1 LTAPGTA
8 NPSIWRVF
16 SAEPHRMLFLAG
28 ATQILLT
35 LAWWLVELA
44 TRATGFLSP
53 TTALPAT
60 WGHAF
65 LMLYGVFPFFIFG
78 FLFTVYPRWLRGA
91 SIGRRTYVL
100 VFALM
105 FGGILLFSVGLILD
119 RRVVV
124 LALLMFLAG
133 WASALTGL
141 LRVYIRAPEPGPH
154 ERLLNIALAAGLLG
168 SAVFLAAVLSGSA
181 LLFGI
186 ARELGLWL
194 FLVPVVFL
202 VAHRMIPFFSQST
215 LMNYIMVR
223 PAWGPSLM
231 AVCVTA
237 HAGFELSGLP
247 QWRFL
252 ADLPLAL
259 AALHHSY
266 VWQFRRSFHSRL
278 LAMLHIAFLWLGIA
292 MGLYAAQSLVLLVT
306 GADFLGRAPL
316 HALGIGFFTSMI
328 VAMASRVT
336 LGHSGRALSADTLTW
351 AVLIGVNSSAVLRIA
366 GEFVP
371 QVASWLNLLAAL
383 VWLAALLP
391 WVHRYLPMYLQPRVV
406 HPPG

>member
-1 LTAPGTA
+1 MLTPVNTRT
-8 NPSIWRVF
+8 SVWQVF

-44 TRATGFLSP
+44 ARATGFLSLA
-53 TTALPAT
+53 TALPAT

-65 LMLYGVFPFFIFG
+65 LMVYGVFPFFIFG
-78 FLFTVYPRWLRGA
+78 FLFTVYPRWLRGTA
-91 SIGRRTYVL
+91 IARRAYVL
-100 VFALM
+100 VFALL
-105 FGGILLFSVGLILD
+105 FGGILLFTAGLALD
-119 RRVVV
+119 RRMVV
-124 LALLMFLAG
+124 LALVVFLAG
-133 WASALTGL
+133 WVGALTSL
-141 LRVYIRAPEPGPH
+141 LQVYARARERGPH
-154 ERLLNIALAAGLLG
+154 ERLLNLALAAGLLG
-168 SAVFLAAVLSGSA
+168 IAVFLAAVLTGSA
-181 LLFGI
+181 RLFVV

-202 VAHRMIPFFSQST
+202 VSHRMIPFFSQSA

-237 HAGFELSGLP
+237 HATLELSGLP

-252 ADLPLAL
+252 ADLPLAV

-266 VWQFRRSFHSRL
+266 VWQFRRSFHARL

-292 MGLYAAQSLVLLVT
+292 MSLYAAQSLALLTT
-306 GADFLGRAPL
+306 GTDYLGRAPL
-316 HALGIGFFTSMI
+316 HALGIGFLTSMI

-351 AVLIGVNSSAVLRIA
+351 AVLLGVNASAVLRIA
-366 GEFVP
+366 GEFLP
-371 QVASWLNLLAAL
+371 QLASWLNLLAAL

-391 WVHRYLPMYLQPRVV
+391 WVLRYLPMYLQPRAE

>member
-1 LTAPGTA
+1 
-8 NPSIWRVF
+8 
-16 SAEPHRMLFLAG
+16 MLFLAG
-28 ATQILLT
+28 AVQILLT

-44 TRATGFLSP
+44 TRATGFLSL
-53 TTALPAT
+53 TTALPTT

-65 LMLYGVFPFFIFG
+65 LMVYGVFPFFIFG
-78 FLFTVYPRWLRGA
+78 FLFTVYPRWLRGTA
-91 SIGRRTYVL
+91 IGRRAYVS
-100 VFALM
+100 VFGLM
-105 FGGILLFSVGLILD
+105 FGGILLFTAGLVLD
-119 RRVVV
+119 RRIVV
-124 LALLMFLAG
+124 LALLLFLAG
-133 WASALTGL
+133 WASALASL
-141 LRVYIRAPEPGPH
+141 LQVYVRARERGPH
-154 ERLLNIALAAGLLG
+154 ERLLNLALAAGLLG
-168 SAVFLAAVLSGSA
+168 IAVFLTAVLTGSA
-181 LLFGI
+181 QLFAL

-202 VAHRMIPFFSQST
+202 VSHRMIPFFSQSA

-252 ADLPLAL
+252 ADLPLAV

-266 VWQFRRSFHSRL
+266 VWQFRRSFHARL
-278 LAMLHIAFLWLGIA
+278 LAMLHIAFLWLGIG
-292 MGLYAAQSLVLLVT
+292 MSLYAAQSLILLAT
-306 GADFLGRAPL
+306 GTDYLGRAPL
-316 HALGIGFFTSMI
+316 HALGIGFLASMI

-351 AVLIGVNSSAVLRIA
+351 AVLLGVNASAVLRIA
-366 GEFVP
+366 GEFLLP
-371 QVASWLNLLAAL
+371 VASWLNLLAAL
-383 VWLAALLP
+383 VWLAALMP
-391 WVHRYLPMYLQPRVV
+391 WVWRYLPMYLQPRVE